1 VERDRLRKIRR
12 MKIKKADITKQKQ
25 RRTSQTNFIV
35 AVNTD
40 GTNNWD
46 TETDPLFTTAAPP
59 LRIAPIVPIAPIDP
73 AEQVIRMTHMQ
84 DI

>member
-1 VERDRLRKIRR
+1 

-35 AVNTD
+35 AGNTD
-40 GTNNWD
+40 GTDNWD
-46 TETDPLFTTAAPP
+46 TETDPLFTTAAPAHIEP
-59 LRIAPIVPIAPIDP
+59 VVPIASVDP
-73 AEQVIRMTHMQ
+73 AEQVIRMAYMQ